1 MKKVIF
7 FFVSIISTTGHSQDF
22 YELGLGFSSLRIWN
36 IDAPVDPWQ
45 DLRFY
50 YAPHLSFNYY
60 FDDENFVIGL
70 AAGIAHET
78 GNFDS
83 EFNLIKQTRESS
95 RNSLHYQVTGGVNIF
110 RKKTSF
116 LQLTAGARAN
126 RTYRY
131 EHYITDTYESGV
143 SIISRH
149 ESDDWRGPRYSGLF
163 SVGYHKSLGSDLRK
177 ESSIIVK
184 ASWDFVYQFPYEYG
198 TFSGIKHEYGS
209 FSTGP
214 SFSIIWRIRGS
225 KNSGLF

>member
-36 IDAPVDPWQ
+36 IDAPVDPMQ
-45 DLRFY
+45 DLKFY
-50 YAPHLSFNYY
+50 YSPHLSFNYY
-60 FDDENFVIGL
+60 FNDDKIVIGV

-78 GNFDS
+78 GNIDS
-83 EFNLIKQTRESS
+83 EFNSIKQTREDL
-95 RNSLHYQVTGGVNIF
+95 RNSLHYQVMGGVNVF

-126 RTYRY
+126 RTYFFQ
-131 EHYITDTYESGV
+131 HYSEEIYESGAA
-143 SIISRH
+143 IISQY
-149 ESDDWRGPRYSGLF
+149 ESKVWRGPRYSGLF

-177 ESSIIVK
+177 ESSIIVR
-184 ASWDFVYQFPYEYG
+184 ASWDFVYHFPYEYG
-198 TFSGIKHEYGS
+198 TSQGIKNKYGS

-214 SFSIIWRIRGS
+214 SFSVIWRIRGS